1 MLRSLPILAVLGL
14 ALLTAGAARAETPV
28 GAQHAAWKS
37 CLHDSFALQAALSGR
52 SVAADTA
59 LRDCRAAETTY
70 LSALSA
76 SPLVDDEDVSRV
88 RPALL
93 ARARGWLLG
102 GEQNRQL

>member
-1 MLRSLPILAVLGL
+1 MLRSLPLLAALGFMIV
-14 ALLTAGAARAETPV
+14 AAGSARAETPV
-28 GAQHAAWKS
+28 SAQHSAWKS

-52 SVAADTA
+52 IVAADTA
-59 LRDCRAAETTY
+59 LRDCREAESAY
-70 LSALSA
+70 LAALSA

-102 GEQNRQL
+102 GERSRAL